1 MEERKDKKNLKLLLI
16 VFVVLLVMALFPKD
30 RATEETPIAV
40 EESSGAQAAVGE
52 SSGPSATAEGST
64 KEHADYIEYTF
75 ANEDRLNEHFEKH
88 GVAMGFESAAE
99 YEKAASDVVNDPMSL
114 HKIEAE
120 DGDDVYYLE
129 SSNELVIVSTRGYIR
144 TYFLPDD
151 GKAYFDRT

>member
-30 RATEETPIAV
+30 QTAQETPV
-40 EESSGAQAAVGE
+40 AVGE

-64 KEHADYIEYTF
+64 KERADYIEYKF

-88 GVAMGFESAAE
+88 GIAMGFESSAE
-99 YEKAASDVVNDPMSL
+99 YEKAASDVVNDPGAL